1 LPDLAVYDRELVDA
15 DPLIDTIVG
24 ERYRV
29 IRRIAEGG
37 MSAIYEVQHIKLLR
51 QFALKRLLPELMH
64 IEEAVQRFQRE
75 AELLGGLHHPN
86 VVEISDWVT
95 LPDGA
100 PAMVLEFLHGN
111 SLQVR
116 LLRGALQWDAIA
128 RIGDQTMSALQL
140 AHRNGITHRDL
151 KPENIFISIDDSGDE
166 RVKLLDFGVSKLRQH
181 DGSLS
186 GLNRMLGTPS
196 YMSPEQAA
204 GDAANVGESTDVW
217 AMGTILYEMATK
229 ELAYKAPEVGM
240 TLTIILEGNPPPI
253 TKFRK
258 DAPKAFVSLVERAIS
273 RDPTKRIMTID
284 ELRSG
289 LRAALEPKNA
299 YRLNTPIAGVP
310 IVLPPEP
317 AEASRTGRSTGSQ
330 PLLDIAP
337 PVPAK
342 MPSVSGLLPSPARIA
357 PPSPVTPPAI
367 VVTKPPGNARTWLLV
382 SLVVVLATAA
392 NIAIALVM

>member
-1 LPDLAVYDRELVDA
+1 MPDLAVYDRELVDA

-29 IRRIAEGG
+29 IRKIAEGG
-37 MSAIYEVQHIKLLR
+37 MSAIYEVQHVKLLR
-51 QFALKRLLPELMH
+51 QFALKRLLPELLH
-64 IEEAVQRFQRE
+64 IEEALQRFQRE

-100 PAMVLEFLHGN
+100 PCMVLEFLHGN

-116 LLRGALQWDAIA
+116 LTRGALQWDAIA

-166 RVKLLDFGVSKLRQH
+166 RVKLLDFGVSKLRSS

-196 YMSPEQAA
+196 YMSPEQAS
-204 GDAANVGESTDVW
+204 GDGANVGPSTDVW

-229 ELAYKAPEVGM
+229 QLAYKAPEVGM
-240 TLTIILEGNPPPI
+240 TLTIILEGKVPPM
-253 TKFRK
+253 TQYRK
-258 DAPKAFVSLVERAIS
+258 DAPPAFVSLVDRAIS
-273 RDPTKRIMTID
+273 RDPETRIQTIE
-284 ELRSG
+284 ELRTG

-299 YRLNTPIAGVP
+299 YRLNTPVAGVP
-310 IVLPPEP
+310 IVLPI
-317 AEASRTGRSTGSQ
+317 AQIDDAKSIGRTTGSQ
-330 PLLDIAP
+330 PLIDTP
-337 PVPAK
+337 MPSK
-342 MPSVSGLLPSPARIA
+342 TPSVSTLLPSPARIA
-357 PPSPVTPPAI
+357 PLPVTPPA
-367 VVTKPPGNARTWLLV
+367 VGVTARSNNARLWILV
-382 SLVVVLATAA
+382 ALVVILATAV
-392 NIAIALVM
+392 NVAIALFL

>member
-29 IRRIAEGG
+29 IRKIAEGG
-37 MSAIYEVQHIKLLR
+37 MSAIYEVQHVKLLR
-51 QFALKRLLPELMH
+51 QFALKRLLPELLH

-86 VVEISDWVT
+86 VVEISDWVM

-253 TKFRK
+253 TQFRK

-273 RDPTKRIMTID
+273 RDPAKRIVSID

-289 LRAALEPKNA
+289 LRSALEPKNA
-299 YRLNTPIAGVP
+299 YRLNTPVAGVP
-310 IVLPPEP
+310 IVLPPVDDAP
-317 AEASRTGRSTGSQ
+317 RSGRSTGSQ

-337 PVPAK
+337 PVPK
-342 MPSVSGLLPSPARIA
+342 KTPSVSGLLPPTVRIA
-357 PPSPVTPPAI
+357 PAPPTTPPAV
-367 VVTKPPGNARTWLLV
+367 VVTAPPNNAKTWLLV
-382 SLVVVLATAA
+382 TLLVILATAV
-392 NIAIALVM
+392 NIAIALFM